1 MNGFMGLPGTAA
13 PASLLLSG
21 AAALPGD
28 LPGAALWQP
37 YLDGA
42 PRTALDF
49 AKDPW
54 AALWGLLPSSPLQLL
69 RDVLQHYAG
78 LLLFLCLLTLAA
90 FLLEGHGDRE
100 LLNFTAVCGCGV
112 LAWDPMMTLA
122 GTVCEKMEE
131 WKRFL
136 VNFLP
141 VYGGVLAAG
150 GESCGGAAAGGFLL
164 SGLCVLAQCTA
175 AGIIPLLQSYL
186 AVSMTCCI
194 SSQKGLAP
202 LCRTLGGTLRGML
215 LLIGKILTILL
226 GVQRIMTL
234 QLDRTTLQLGQMLAG
249 SVPIIGQTLSQA
261 ADTVLA
267 GFQLLKSSLGI
278 AALLIL
284 GAEFVPLY
292 MELMLHLLF
301 LTGCSLLCGLSASE
315 KCRELFLCLA
325 QAVRCMAA
333 VVALFF
339 ELVAAGVV
347 LMMAVGGG

>member
-1 MNGFMGLPGTAA
+1 
-13 PASLLLSG
+13 
-21 AAALPGD
+21 
-28 LPGAALWQP
+28 
-37 YLDGA
+37 
-42 PRTALDF
+42 
-49 AKDPW
+49 
-54 AALWGLLPSSPLQLL
+54 
-69 RDVLQHYAG
+69 
-78 LLLFLCLLTLAA
+78 
-90 FLLEGHGDRE
+90 
-100 LLNFTAVCGCGV
+100 
-112 LAWDPMMTLA
+112 
-122 GTVCEKMEE
+122 
-131 WKRFL
+131 
-136 VNFLP
+136 
-141 VYGGVLAAG
+141 
-150 GESCGGAAAGGFLL
+150 
-164 SGLCVLAQCTA
+164 
-175 AGIIPLLQSYL
+175 
-186 AVSMTCCI
+186 
-194 SSQKGLAP
+194 
-202 LCRTLGGTLRGML
+202 ML

-234 QLDRTTLQLGQMLAG
+234 QLDRTTLQLRQILAG